1 MLSVGPRSHV
11 APCRPSLESLAMKR
25 AILAALAA
33 LTIPASAHAEEGWAF
48 SLTPYL
54 WLPNING
61 SLKYAIPPGGGAR
74 PEVDTG
80 PNNYLENLS
89 FALMLAGEARKG
101 KWSAFTD
108 LIYLDFDSEK
118 SAVKA
123 VNFGGDRVSTT
134 LNSSTRSSLT
144 GVAWTFGAGYTVVE
158 GPKHRLDLLGG
169 VRYFGLKASSDW
181 QLGAVVSGPNGQTFA
196 QSGSISQREDLWD
209 VIVGLRGRLKLGEG
223 AWFVPYYLDA
233 GTGSSALTAQ
243 ALAGVGYAFKWGEL
257 VATYR
262 YVLYDMGDDKLL
274 QDIRFAG
281 PAIGATFRF

>member
-1 MLSVGPRSHV
+1 
-11 APCRPSLESLAMKR
+11 MKR
-25 AILAALAA
+25 AILTALLVATA
-33 LTIPASAHAEEGWAF
+33 LQGRAYAEEGWSF

-61 SLKYAIPPGGGAR
+61 QLKYAIPPGGGAR

-89 FALMLAGEARKG
+89 LALMLAGEARKG

-144 GVAWTFGAGYTVVE
+144 GVAWTFGGGYTVVE

-181 QLGAVVSGPNGQTFA
+181 QLGADINGPNGQTFA
-196 QSGSISQREDLWD
+196 RAGSISQREDLWD
-209 VIVGLRGRLKLGEG
+209 VIVGVRGHWKLGDG

-233 GTGSSALTAQ
+233 GTGSSVLTAQ
-243 ALAGVGYAFKWGEL
+243 ALAGVGYAFKWGEI

-262 YVLYDMGDDKLL
+262 YVLYDLGDDKLL

>member
-1 MLSVGPRSHV
+1 
-11 APCRPSLESLAMKR
+11 MKR
-25 AILAALAA
+25 AILAALLA
-33 LTIPASAHAEEGWAF
+33 LTIPSAANAEEDWKF

-54 WLPNING
+54 WLPNVNG
-61 SLKYAIPPGGGAR
+61 TLKYAVPPGGGAK

-101 KWSAFTD
+101 KWSLFTD
-108 LIYLDFDSEK
+108 LIYLDFDKEG

-123 VNFGGDRVSTT
+123 VNFGGDRVSST
-134 LNSSTRSSLT
+134 LNSSTRSSLK
-144 GVAWTFGAGYTVVE
+144 GVAWTFGAGYTVVQ
-158 GPKHRLDLLGG
+158 GPKHTLDLLGG
-169 VRYFGLKASSDW
+169 LRDFALKASSDW
-181 QLGAVVSGPNGQTFA
+181 QLGAAISGPNGQTFA

-223 AWFVPYYLDA
+223 SWFLPYYVDA
-233 GTGSSALTAQ
+233 GTGSSKLTAQ

-257 VATYR
+257 VGTYR
-262 YVLYDMGDDKLL
+262 YVLYDMKDDGLL

>member
-1 MLSVGPRSHV
+1 MRGPLPRIG
-11 APCRPSLESLAMKR
+11 RMKR
-25 AILAALAA
+25 AILAALVVAA
-33 LTIPASAHAEEGWAF
+33 VVEGRACAEEGWKF
-48 SLTPYL
+48 SLTPYI

-61 SLKYAIPPGGGAR
+61 TLKYSTPPGGGAR

-108 LIYLDFDSEK
+108 LIYLDFDKEGST
-118 SAVKA
+118 VKA

-134 LNSSTRSSLT
+134 LNTSTNSSLT
-144 GVAWTFGAGYTVVE
+144 GVAWTFGGGYNVVQD
-158 GPKHRLDLLGG
+158 PKHTLDLLGG

-181 QLGAVVSGPNGQTFA
+181 QLSGTINGPNGQTFA
-196 QSGSISQREDLWD
+196 QQGSISQREDIWD
-209 VIVGLRGRLKLGEG
+209 VIVGLRGRLKLGER
-223 AWFVPYYLDA
+223 AWFIPYYMDVGA
-233 GTGSSALTAQ
+233 GTSKLTAQ
-243 ALAGVGYAFKWGEL
+243 ALLGGGYAFKWGEI

-262 YVLYDMGDDKLL
+262 YVLYDLGDDKLL

>member
-1 MLSVGPRSHV
+1 MAGPTGRL
-11 APCRPSLESLAMKR
+11 LESAVMKR
-25 AILAALAA
+25 AILAALVA
-33 LTIPASAHAEEGWAF
+33 LTVPAGVHAEEGWTF

-61 SLKYAIPPGGGAR
+61 QLKYAPPPDGGGR

-108 LIYLDFDSEK
+108 LIYLDFDAEK

-123 VNFGGDRVSTT
+123 VNFGGDRVSTS
-134 LNSSTRSSLT
+134 LSGSTRSSLT
-144 GVAWTFGAGYTVVE
+144 GVAWTFGGGYTVVE

-169 VRYFGLKASSDW
+169 IRYFGLRASSDW
-181 QLGAVVSGPNGQTFA
+181 QLGTAVNGPSSGQTFA
-196 QSGSISQREDLWD
+196 ATGSISQREDLWD
-209 VIVGLRGRLKLGEG
+209 VIVGLRGGLKLGEG
-223 AWFVPYYLDA
+223 AWFLPYYVDL
-233 GTGSSALTAQ
+233 GTGSSELTAQ
-243 ALAGVGYAFKWGEL
+243 ALAGIGYAFKWGEI

-274 QDIRFAG
+274 QDIRFAS

>member
-1 MLSVGPRSHV
+1 
-11 APCRPSLESLAMKR
+11 MKR
-25 AILAALAA
+25 AILTALLVTTA
-33 LTIPASAHAEEGWAF
+33 LQGRAYAEEGWSF

-61 SLKYAIPPGGGAR
+61 QLKYAIPPGGGAR

-89 FALMLAGEARKG
+89 LALMLAGEARKG
-101 KWSAFTD
+101 KWSAFTV

-123 VNFGGDRVSTT
+123 VNFGGDRVSTA

-144 GVAWTFGAGYTVVE
+144 GVAWTFGGGYTVVE

-181 QLGAVVSGPNGQTFA
+181 QLGAEINGPNGQTLA
-196 QSGSISQREDLWD
+196 RAGSISQREDLWD
-209 VIVGLRGRLKLGEG
+209 VILGVRGHWKLGDG

-233 GTGSSALTAQ
+233 GTGSSVLTAQ
-243 ALAGVGYAFKWGEL
+243 ALAGVGYAFKWGEI

-281 PAIGATFRF
+281 PAVGATFRF

>member
-1 MLSVGPRSHV
+1 
-11 APCRPSLESLAMKR
+11 MKR
-25 AILAALAA
+25 AIVAALLAAAA
-33 LTIPASAHAEEGWAF
+33 LQGRAYAEEGWTF
-48 SLTPYL
+48 SVTPYI

-61 SLKYAIPPGGGAR
+61 TLKYAIPPGGGAR

-123 VNFGGDRVSTT
+123 VNFGGDRISTS
-134 LNSSTRSSLT
+134 LNASTKSSLT
-144 GVAWTFGAGYTVVE
+144 GVAWTFGGGYNVVQDR
-158 GPKHRLDLLGG
+158 KHSLDLLGG
-169 VRYFGLKASSDW
+169 ARYFGLKASSDW
-181 QLGAVVSGPNGQTFA
+181 QLGGTVSGPNSQTFA
-196 QSGSISQREDLWD
+196 ASGSLSQREDIWD
-209 VIVGLRGRLKLGEG
+209 LIVGLRGRFKFGEGG
-223 AWFVPYYLDA
+223 AWFVPYYLDIGA
-233 GTGSSALTAQ
+233 GTSKLTGQ
-243 ALAGVGYAFKWGEL
+243 SLLGLGYAFKWGDI
-257 VATYR
+257 VGTYR
-262 YVLYDMGDDKLL
+262 YVLYDMKDDGLL

>member
-1 MLSVGPRSHV
+1 
-11 APCRPSLESLAMKR
+11 MKR
-25 AILAALAA
+25 AILAALLAAAA
-33 LTIPASAHAEEGWAF
+33 LQGRAYAEEGWKF
-48 SLTPYL
+48 SLTPYI

-61 SLKYAIPPGGGAR
+61 TLKYSIPPGGGAR

-89 FALMLAGEARKG
+89 FALMLAGEARKD
-101 KWSAFTD
+101 KWSIFTD

-123 VNFGGDRVSTT
+123 VNFGGDRVSTS
-134 LNSSTRSSLT
+134 LNTSTRSSLT
-144 GVAWTFGAGYTVVE
+144 GAAWTFGGGYTVVQE
-158 GPKHRLDLLGG
+158 PKHKLDLLGG

-181 QLGAVVSGPNGQTFA
+181 QLSGALSGPNGQTFA

-209 VIVGLRGRLKLGEG
+209 LIVGLRGRLKLGDG
-223 AWFVPYYLDA
+223 AWFLPYYLDVGA
-233 GTGSSALTAQ
+233 GTSKLTAQ
-243 ALAGVGYAFKWGEL
+243 SLLGVGYAFKWGEL

-262 YVLYDMGDDKLL
+262 YILYDMKDDGLL
-274 QDIRFAG
+274 QDLRFAG